1 MINDEVI
8 DVLNYCMQML
18 KVIDE
23 KYGDKMKAE

>member
-18 KVIDE
+18 KVIDV